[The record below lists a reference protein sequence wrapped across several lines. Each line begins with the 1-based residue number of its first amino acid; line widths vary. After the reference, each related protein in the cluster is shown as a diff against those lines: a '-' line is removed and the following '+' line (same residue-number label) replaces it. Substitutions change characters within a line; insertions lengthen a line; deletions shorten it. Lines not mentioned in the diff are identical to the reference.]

1 MTLPST
7 TPHPLGPPSD
17 EQSLGRYRTLLHQAA
32 VGITE
37 VDSEG
42 RFVLANE
49 KFCSLTGFT
58 LEELL
63 QRRMQDITY
72 PEDLA
77 QSDGKRRDLLAGKN
91 SVEFEKRY
99 LRKDGS
105 IAEVLLNVTRIEHP
119 HSPEPHFFAIALDI
133 TEKRRAERAAHAT
146 ESEYETLFNSI
157 DTGFCVIKMIFD
169 AQGGAHDYFFVKT
182 NTAFAATTG
191 LSRTSALSMRQQVPD
206 HEQHWFDTYGHVAR
220 TGKSIRFE
228 HEARQLGR
236 WYSVY
241 AFRTGDPT
249 LNHVGILFEDITA
262 RKAAERRQH
271 FFSELATTLGPVRE
285 ESTLVQ
291 LTTRAVGEYLN
302 VDRCYFLECNER
314 ENRIIIGEN
323 YRRSGASNLAG
334 EVRITDFGS
343 LERWRSN
350 SLGYVKI
357 DDIATHP
364 LTADQA
370 MIYER
375 INVRAYIAHPI
386 TKDEHR
392 THVLVVTE
400 NQPRVWTD
408 DEISLLKE
416 VMSRVWP
423 LIERARSERALAT
436 ARYDLEARVLERTAK
451 LNETINELETYSYS
465 ISHDL
470 RAPLRAMQS
479 YASILFTESAAK
491 LEEREQ
497 DYLKRIMNAAD
508 RMDRLIR
515 DILLY
520 SRVSRDSV
528 PVEQIDLAAFIQG
541 LVQSYGGLQATA
553 ADIAVISPL
562 GIATANSALLTQCLS
577 NLLGNAVKFVAP
589 TVRPQIR
596 IWSERTVPGYVR
608 IFIRDNGIG
617 IPPEAFEKVFG
628 IFYQQDKSRD
638 GTGIGLAVVRRA
650 AERLGGRVG
659 IIESSPSGTTF
670 WLELPSP
677 T

>member
-1 MTLPST
+1 MTLPSV
-7 TPHPLGPPSD
+7 TPPPLGPPSD
-17 EQSLGRYRTLLHQAA
+17 EQNLGRYRTLLDQAA

-49 KFCSLTGFT
+49 KFCSLTGFS

-63 QRRMQDITY
+63 QRRMQDITH
-72 PEDLA
+72 PADLE
-77 QSDGKRRDLLAGKN
+77 QSDGNRRDLLSGKT

-119 HSPEPHFFAIALDI
+119 HSPAPHFFAIALDI
-133 TEKRRAERAAHAT
+133 TEKRRAERTALAT
-146 ESEYETLFNSI
+146 ETEYETFFNSI
-157 DTGFCVIKMIFD
+157 DTGFCVIEMIFD
-169 AQGGAHDYFFVKT
+169 TQGAAQDYFFVKT
-182 NTAFAATTG
+182 NAAFEATTG
-191 LSRTSALSMRQQVPD
+191 LSRNSRLSMRSQVPD
-206 HEQHWFDTYGHVAR
+206 HEQHWFDTYGRVAR

-241 AFRTGDPT
+241 AFRTGDAA
-249 LNHVGILFEDITA
+249 LNHVGVLFEDVTA

-271 FFSELATTLGPVRE
+271 FFSELAKTLGPVRQ
-285 ESTLVQ
+285 ESILIQ

-314 ENRIIIGEN
+314 EDRIVIGEN
-323 YRRSGASNLAG
+323 FRRPGTTNLAG
-334 EVRITDFGS
+334 EARITDFGG
-343 LERWRSN
+343 LQRWKGSSADCVR
-350 SLGYVKI
+350 I
-357 DDIATHP
+357 DDTATHE
-364 LTADQA
+364 LTADHA
-370 MIYER
+370 STYSS
-375 INVRAYIAHPI
+375 INVRAYVAQPI

-400 NQPRVWTD
+400 NQPRTWTD

-423 LIERARSERALAT
+423 LVERARSERALAA
-436 ARYDLEARVLERTAK
+436 ARDDLEARVLERTAK

-479 YASILFTESAAK
+479 YASILFTESAIK
-491 LEEREQ
+491 LGEEEKV
-497 DYLKRIMNAAD
+497 YLKRIISAAD
-508 RMDRLIR
+508 RMDRFIR

-520 SRVSRDSV
+520 SRVSRDAV
-528 PVEQIDLAAFIQG
+528 PLEQIDLAPFIQG
-541 LVQSYGGLQATA
+541 LIHSYGGLQADA
-553 ADIAVISPL
+553 AEIAVIPPL
-562 GIATANSALLTQCLS
+562 GTATANPALLTQCLS

-589 TVRPQIR
+589 EARPQIR
-596 IWSERTVPGYVR
+596 IWSERLLPGYVR
-608 IFIRDNGIG
+608 IFIRDNGVG
-617 IPPEAFEKVFG
+617 IPHEAFEKVFR
-628 IFYQQDKSRD
+628 IFYQHDKSRE

-659 IIESSPSGTTF
+659 IAESSPSGTTF
-670 WLELPSP
+670 WLELPSQG
-677 T
+677 

>member
-1 MTLPST
+1 
-7 TPHPLGPPSD
+7 
-17 EQSLGRYRTLLHQAA
+17 
-32 VGITE
+32 
-37 VDSEG
+37 
-42 RFVLANE
+42 
-49 KFCSLTGFT
+49 
-58 LEELL
+58 LL

-77 QSDGKRRDLLAGKN
+77 QSDEKRRDLLAGKN

-99 LRKDGS
+99 LKKDGS

-119 HSPEPHFFAIALDI
+119 HSPHPHFFAIALDI
-133 TEKRRAERAAHAT
+133 TEKRRAERAALAT
-146 ESEYETLFNSI
+146 ETEYETLFNSI
-157 DTGFCVIKMIFD
+157 DTGFCVIEMVFDEQGD
-169 AQGGAHDYFFVKT
+169 AQDYFFIKT
-182 NTAFAATTG
+182 NAAFEETTG
-191 LSRTSALSMRQQVPD
+191 LSRSPHLSMRQQVPD
-206 HEQHWFDTYGHVAR
+206 HEQHWFDTYGRVAR
-220 TGKSIRFE
+220 TGTPIRFE
-228 HEARQLGR
+228 HEARQLRR

-241 AFRTGDPT
+241 AFRTGDPA
-249 LNHVGILFEDITA
+249 LNHVGVLFEDITA

-271 FFSELATTLGPVRE
+271 FFSELATALGPVRQ

-291 LTTRAVGEYLN
+291 LITRAVGDYLQ
-302 VDRCYFLECNER
+302 VDRCYFLECHER

-323 YRRSGASNLAG
+323 FRRSGASNLAG
-334 EVRITDFGS
+334 EVKITDFGS
-343 LERWRSN
+343 LERWKGNPS
-350 SLGYVKI
+350 GYVKI
-357 DDIATHP
+357 DDTATHV

-370 MIYER
+370 RIYEQ
-375 INVRAYIAHPI
+375 INVRAYVAYPI
-386 TKDEHR
+386 TKEDNR

-423 LIERARSERALAT
+423 LIERARSERALAA
-436 ARYDLEARVLERTAK
+436 ARDDLEARVLERTAK

-479 YASILFTESAAK
+479 YASILFSETAAK
-491 LEEREQ
+491 LGENEQ
-497 DYLKRIMNAAD
+497 EYLRRIITAAD

-520 SRVSRDSV
+520 SRVSRDAV
-528 PVEQIDLAAFIQG
+528 PVQQIDLAAFIEG
-541 LVQSYGGLQATA
+541 LVQSYGGLQANA
-553 ADIAVISPL
+553 ADIAVIPPL

-577 NLLGNAVKFVAP
+577 NLLGNAIKFVAP
-589 TVRPQIR
+589 GIRPQIR
-596 IWSERTVPGYVR
+596 IWSERLVPGYVR
-608 IFIRDNGIG
+608 LFLRDNGIG
-617 IPPEAFEKVFG
+617 IPQEAFEKVFG
-628 IFYQQDKSRD
+628 IFYQQDKSRE

-659 IIESSPSGTTF
+659 ITDSSSGGTTF

-677 T
+677 G